1 MKKNNTDYKKKLNIL
16 NITKEIISSKG
27 WSENLIKLLVKQGV
41 NSSDLL
47 VSFNNDYKKILL
59 FSLEELNY
67 SLENKIKKINII
79 NIPTHKRIKK
89 ILNLKIEIMNED
101 KLFYKKTFYHL
112 LLPQNSKIMKKNL
125 YKSVNSMWYFAGDN
139 STDFNFYT
147 KRLILTAVY
156 VNALFVFFNKDNF
169 SAEQNID
176 ENLKRLSRIPKL
188 KDRLLF
194 FRENL
199 PIFIKGLFN

>member
-27 WSENLIKLLVKQGV
+27 WSENLIKVLVKQGV

-89 ILNLKIEIMNED
+89 ILNLKIEIMNKD

-112 LLPQNSKIMKKNL
+112 LLPQNSKIMK
-125 YKSVNSMWYFAGDN
+125 
-139 STDFNFYT
+139 T
-147 KRLILTAVY
+147 
-156 VNALFVFFNKDNF
+156 NKLQ
-169 SAEQNID
+169 E
-176 ENLKRLSRIPKL
+176 ECV
-188 KDRLLF
+188 
-194 FRENL
+194 
-199 PIFIKGLFN
+199 

>member
-27 WSENLIKLLVKQGV
+27 WSENLIKVLVKQGV

-89 ILNLKIEIMNED
+89 ILNLKIEIMNKD